1 MNENKTTPRVLFKDE
16 PRIKKESEPA
26 NYAMASQKFLTS
38 FIGLASKNFSDAIQV
53 HSKKPYSEITSL
65 SELSLNVDKLLDC
78 QWSASGAQCV
88 RFAVASV
95 YNTHYTAQVLR
106 RNLISELE
114 TQGYIKV
121 VKEIDC
127 YAPCIPKSA
136 LLGST
141 CTSLDDENKGL
152 LTQMILNYRG
162 W

>member
-1 MNENKTTPRVLFKDE
+1 MNENKATPRVLFRE
-16 PRIKKESEPA
+16 ESRIKKECEPVNSA
-26 NYAMASQKFLTS
+26 IARQKFLMS
-38 FIGLASKNFSDAIQV
+38 FIGLASKHFSDAIQV
-53 HSKKPYSEITSL
+53 HSEKTFSEINSL
-65 SELSLNVDKLLDC
+65 SEVSLNVDKLLDC
-78 QWSASGAQCV
+78 QWSASGTQCV

-95 YNTHYTAQVLR
+95 YNTQYTAQVLR

-136 LLGST
+136 LFSST
-141 CTSLDDENKGL
+141 CTSLDDESKEL
-152 LTQMILNYRG
+152 LAKLVLNYRG